1 MAKKIQ
7 VELEAKAD
15 DALKQVEAFKKEIED
30 LKSKIAETSEKGGKG
45 FKGLGKAL
53 KIATAPLRG
62 ATKGFKLLGK
72 ALGGLGVIGLLSK
85 GFQLLSEIFKKNQKV
100 TDLFATA
107 AEALSFVFNDL
118 VKLFT
123 DNIGVVT
130 DFFSALFTNP
140 LETMKNF
147 ANTLKRAVI
156 DRFIQLKET
165 LGFVAK
171 GIGDLF
177 KGNFSDAMES
187 FKQAGKEAVDVIT
200 GQDQSFEKVKETV
213 TSYAK
218 ETLQAAKNIVELNKQ
233 AQLNEA
239 INQGLIEKYDI
250 QAEQLRQVRDD
261 ESKTFAERIEA
272 NEKLALVLDEQEK
285 VMKAN
290 AQARIDAAAAELSK
304 NEDNIEAQVAYQEA
318 LNEQAAIEAQI
329 TGFRSE
335 QQTNANSLLRE
346 QKDLVNE
353 LALIGKS
360 EREIE
365 RLELQQD
372 YEAKK
377 ALIEREITDEALK
390 NDMLLALQTDF
401 NNKVNNLN
409 EEAADNEIKW
419 AEMTTDQKLEYA
431 QKGLAGLAANL
442 GKETAAGKAAAIAS
456 TLISTYQGA
465 QASYQSLAGIP
476 VVGPALGIA
485 AAAAAVAG
493 GLANVKAI
501 SQTSTP
507 QTSGMGSG
515 GANIS
520 SPSRPA
526 PPSVPPA
533 FNIVGASDTNQLAE
547 AIGGQAQ
554 QPVKAYVVSND
565 VSTAQEL
572 DRNIVEGA
580 SLG

>member
-30 LKSKIAETSEKGGKG
+30 LKAKIAETSEKGGKD

-85 GFQLLSEIFKKNQKV
+85 GFELLSDIFKKNQKV

-147 ANTLKRAVI
+147 ANTLQRAVI
-156 DRFIQLKET
+156 DRLIQLKET

-318 LNEQAAIEAQI
+318 LNEAAAIEAQI

-335 QQTNANSLLRE
+335 QQTNVNALLRE
-346 QKDLVNE
+346 QAEAKKEIAAIGLNE
-353 LALIGKS
+353 IQ
-360 EREIE
+360 EE
-365 RLELQQD
+365 RLEALNL
-372 YEAKK
+372 YNERK
-377 ALIEREITDEALK
+377 ALIEQTITDEEEKAAALK
-390 NDMLLALQTDF
+390 LIKDNYDAYIRSSDQAIAEEQK
-401 NNKVNNLN
+401 KVD
-409 EEAADNEIKW
+409 EETQQA
-419 AEMTTDQKLEYA
+419 KLEMA
-431 QKGLAGLAANL
+431 KKTLSTISKVVGENS
-442 GKETAAGKAAAIAS
+442 KAGKAAA
-456 TLISTYQGA
+456 
-465 QASYQSLAGIP
+465 
-476 VVGPALGIA
+476 A
-485 AAAAAVAG
+485 AAA
-493 GLANVKAI
+493 LINTYCNK
-501 SQTSTP
+501 
-507 QTSGMGSG
+507 
-515 GANIS
+515 N
-520 SPSRPA
+520 
-526 PPSVPPA
+526 
-533 FNIVGASDTNQLAE
+533 
-547 AIGGQAQ
+547 
-554 QPVKAYVVSND
+554 SNTFWLC
-565 VSTAQEL
+565 S
-572 DRNIVEGA
+572 
-580 SLG
+580 

>member
-30 LKSKIAETSEKGGKG
+30 LKTKIAETSEKGGKG

-53 KIATAPLRG
+53 KVATAPLRG

-85 GFQLLSEIFKKNQKV
+85 GFELLSEIFKKNQKV

-147 ANTLKRAVI
+147 ANTLQRAVI
-156 DRFIQLKET
+156 DRFVQLKET

-318 LNEQAAIEAQI
+318 LNEAAAIEAQI

-335 QQTNANSLLRE
+335 QQTNVNALLRE
-346 QKDLVNE
+346 QAEAKKEIAAIGLNE
-353 LALIGKS
+353 IQ
-360 EREIE
+360 EE
-365 RLELQQD
+365 RLEALNL
-372 YEAKK
+372 YNERK
-377 ALIEREITDEALK
+377 ALIEQTITDEEEKTAALK
-390 NDMLLALQTDF
+390 LIKDNYDAYIRSSDRAIAEEQK
-401 NNKVNNLN
+401 KVD
-409 EEAADNEIKW
+409 EETQQA
-419 AEMTTDQKLEYA
+419 KLEMA
-431 QKGLAGLAANL
+431 KKTLSNISKVVGENS
-442 GKETAAGKAAAIAS
+442 KAGKAAAAAAA
-456 TLISTYQGA
+456 LINTYQGITA
-465 QASYQSLAGIP
+465 ELATKTVTPFGF
-476 VVGPALGIA
+476 ALKLANIA
-485 AAAAAVAG
+485 TTAAIGFKSVKDILKTNPESTAG
-493 GLANVKAI
+493 GDTTAP
-501 SQTSTP
+501 TST
-507 QTSGMGSG
+507 G
-515 GANIS
+515 
-520 SPSRPA
+520 SRPA
-526 PPSVPPA
+526 AEPLPPA
-533 FNIVGASDTNQLAE
+533 FNIVGASGTNQLAE
-547 AIGGQAQ
+547 AIGGQSQ
-554 QPVKAYVVSND
+554 QPVKAFVVSND

-580 SLG
+580 SIG

>member
-15 DALKQVEAFKKEIED
+15 DALKQVESFKKEIED
-30 LKSKIAETSEKGGKG
+30 LKTKIAETSEKGGKG

-53 KIATAPLRG
+53 KVATAPLRG

-85 GFQLLSEIFKKNQKV
+85 GFELLSEIFKKNQKV

-147 ANTLKRAVI
+147 ANTLQRAVI

-218 ETLQAAKNIVELNKQ
+218 ETLTAAKNIVELNKQ

-318 LNEQAAIEAQI
+318 LNELAGIEAQI

-335 QQTNANSLLRE
+335 QQTNVNSLLRE
-346 QKDLVNE
+346 QAEAKKEIAAIGLNE
-353 LALIGKS
+353 IQ
-360 EREIE
+360 EE
-365 RLELQQD
+365 RLEALNL
-372 YEAKK
+372 YNERK
-377 ALIEREITDEALK
+377 ALIEQTITDEEEKTAALK
-390 NDMLLALQTDF
+390 LIKDNYDAYIRSSDQAIAEEQKKVDEETQQAKLDMAKKTLS
-401 NNKVNNLN
+401 NISKVVGENT
-409 EEAADNEIKW
+409 K
-419 AEMTTDQKLEYA
+419 
-431 QKGLAGLAANL
+431 
-442 GKETAAGKAAAIAS
+442 AGKAAAAAAA
-456 TLISTYQGA
+456 LINTYQGITA
-465 QASYQSLAGIP
+465 ELATKTVTPFGF
-476 VVGPALGIA
+476 ALKLANIA
-485 AAAAAVAG
+485 TTAAIGFKSVKDILKTNPESTAG
-493 GLANVKAI
+493 GDTTAP
-501 SQTSTP
+501 TST
-507 QTSGMGSG
+507 G
-515 GANIS
+515 G
-520 SPSRPA
+520 RPA
-526 PPSVPPA
+526 AEPLPPA
-533 FNIVGASDTNQLAE
+533 FNIGGASGTNQLAE

-554 QPVKAYVVSND
+554 QPVKAFVVSND

-580 SLG
+580 SIG

>member
-15 DALKQVEAFKKEIED
+15 DALKQVEEFKKEIED

-53 KIATAPLRG
+53 KVATAPLRG

-85 GFQLLSEIFKKNQKV
+85 GFELLSEIFKKNQKV

-147 ANTLKRAVI
+147 ANTLQRAVI

-318 LNEQAAIEAQI
+318 LNEAAAIEAQI

-335 QQTNANSLLRE
+335 QQTNVNALLRE
-346 QKDLVNE
+346 QAEAKKEIAAIGLNE
-353 LALIGKS
+353 IQ
-360 EREIE
+360 EE
-365 RLELQQD
+365 RLEALNL
-372 YEAKK
+372 YNERK
-377 ALIEREITDEALK
+377 A
-390 NDMLLALQTDF
+390 
-401 NNKVNNLN
+401 
-409 EEAADNEIKW
+409 
-419 AEMTTDQKLEYA
+419 
-431 QKGLAGLAANL
+431 
-442 GKETAAGKAAAIAS
+442 
-456 TLISTYQGA
+456 
-465 QASYQSLAGIP
+465 
-476 VVGPALGIA
+476 
-485 AAAAAVAG
+485 
-493 GLANVKAI
+493 
-501 SQTSTP
+501 
-507 QTSGMGSG
+507 
-515 GANIS
+515 
-520 SPSRPA
+520 
-526 PPSVPPA
+526 
-533 FNIVGASDTNQLAE
+533 
-547 AIGGQAQ
+547 
-554 QPVKAYVVSND
+554 
-565 VSTAQEL
+565 
-572 DRNIVEGA
+572 
-580 SLG
+580 

>member
-30 LKSKIAETSEKGGKG
+30 LKAKIAETSEKGGKD

-85 GFQLLSEIFKKNQKV
+85 GFELLSEIFKKNQKV

-147 ANTLKRAVI
+147 ANTLQRAVI
-156 DRFIQLKET
+156 DRLIQLKET

-318 LNEQAAIEAQI
+318 LNEAAAIEAQI

-335 QQTNANSLLRE
+335 QQTNVNALLRE
-346 QKDLVNE
+346 QAEAKKEIAAIGLNE
-353 LALIGKS
+353 IQ
-360 EREIE
+360 EE
-365 RLELQQD
+365 RLEALNL
-372 YEAKK
+372 YNERK
-377 ALIEREITDEALK
+377 ALIEQTITDEEEKAAALK
-390 NDMLLALQTDF
+390 LIKDNYDAYIRSSDQAIAEEQKKVDEETQQAKLDMAKKTLSTIS
-401 NNKVNNLN
+401 KVVGENS
-409 EEAADNEIKW
+409 K
-419 AEMTTDQKLEYA
+419 
-431 QKGLAGLAANL
+431 
-442 GKETAAGKAAAIAS
+442 AGKAAAAAAA
-456 TLISTYQGA
+456 LINTYQGITA
-465 QASYQSLAGIP
+465 ELATKTATPFGF
-476 VVGPALGIA
+476 ALKLANIA
-485 AAAAAVAG
+485 TTAAIGFKSVKDILKTNPESTAG
-493 GLANVKAI
+493 GDTTAP
-501 SQTSTP
+501 TST
-507 QTSGMGSG
+507 G
-515 GANIS
+515 G
-520 SPSRPA
+520 RPA
-526 PPSVPPA
+526 AEPLPPA
-533 FNIVGASDTNQLAE
+533 FNIVGASGTNQLAE

-554 QPVKAYVVSND
+554 QPVKAFVVSND

-580 SLG
+580 SIG

>member
-30 LKSKIAETSEKGGKG
+30 LKTKIAETSEKGGKG

-53 KIATAPLRG
+53 KVATAPLRG

-85 GFQLLSEIFKKNQKV
+85 GFELLSEIFKKNQKV

-147 ANTLKRAVI
+147 ANTLQRAVI
-156 DRFIQLKET
+156 DRFVQLKET

-318 LNEQAAIEAQI
+318 LNEAAAIEAQV

-335 QQTNANSLLRE
+335 QQTNVNALLRE
-346 QKDLVNE
+346 QAEAKKEIAAIGLNE
-353 LALIGKS
+353 IQ
-360 EREIE
+360 EE
-365 RLELQQD
+365 RLEALNL
-372 YEAKK
+372 YNERK
-377 ALIEREITDEALK
+377 ALIEQTITDEEEKTAALK
-390 NDMLLALQTDF
+390 LIKDNYDAYIRSSDRAIAEEQK
-401 NNKVNNLN
+401 KVD
-409 EEAADNEIKW
+409 EETQQA
-419 AEMTTDQKLEYA
+419 KLEMA
-431 QKGLAGLAANL
+431 KKTLSTISKVVGENS
-442 GKETAAGKAAAIAS
+442 KAGKAAAAAAA
-456 TLISTYQGA
+456 LINTYQGITA
-465 QASYQSLAGIP
+465 ELATKTVTPFGF
-476 VVGPALGIA
+476 ALKLANIA
-485 AAAAAVAG
+485 TTAAIGFKSVKDILKTNPESTAG
-493 GLANVKAI
+493 GDTTAP
-501 SQTSTP
+501 TST
-507 QTSGMGSG
+507 G
-515 GANIS
+515 
-520 SPSRPA
+520 SRPA
-526 PPSVPPA
+526 AEPLPPA
-533 FNIVGASDTNQLAE
+533 FNIVGASGTNQLAE
-547 AIGGQAQ
+547 AIGGQSQ
-554 QPVKAYVVSND
+554 QPVKAFVVSND

-580 SLG
+580 SIG

>member
-30 LKSKIAETSEKGGKG
+30 LKTKIAETSEKGGKG

-53 KIATAPLRG
+53 KVATAPLRG

-85 GFQLLSEIFKKNQKV
+85 GFELLSEIFKKNQKV

-107 AEALSFVFNDL
+107 AETLSFVFNDL

-147 ANTLKRAVI
+147 ANTLQRAVI

-218 ETLQAAKNIVELNKQ
+218 ETLTAAKNIVELNKQ

-318 LNEQAAIEAQI
+318 LNELAGIEAQI

-335 QQTNANSLLRE
+335 QQTNVNSLLRE
-346 QKDLVNE
+346 QTDLQNE

-377 ALIEREITDEALK
+377 LLIEREITDEALK

-409 EEAADNEIKW
+409 EEASDNEIMW
-419 AEMTTDQKLEYA
+419 SEMTTDEKLEYA
-431 QKGLAGLAANL
+431 QKGLDGLAANL

-465 QASYQSLAGIP
+465 QDSYKSLAGIP

-493 GLANVKAI
+493 GLKTVKSI
-501 SQTSTP
+501 QSTKTP
-507 QTSGMGSG
+507 QTAGMGSG

-526 PPSVPPA
+526 PPSIPPA

-554 QPVKAYVVSND
+554 QPVKAFVVSND

-580 SLG
+580 SIG

>member
-30 LKSKIAETSEKGGKG
+30 LKTKIAETSEKGGKG

-53 KIATAPLRG
+53 KVATAPLRG

-85 GFQLLSEIFKKNQKV
+85 GFELLSEIFKKNQKV

-147 ANTLKRAVI
+147 ANTLQRAVI

-318 LNEQAAIEAQI
+318 LNEAAGIEAQI

-335 QQTNANSLLRE
+335 QQTNVNALLRE
-346 QKDLVNE
+346 QAEAKKEIAAIGLNE
-353 LALIGKS
+353 IQ
-360 EREIE
+360 EE
-365 RLELQQD
+365 RLEALNL
-372 YEAKK
+372 YNERK
-377 ALIEREITDEALK
+377 ALIEQTITDEEEKAAALK
-390 NDMLLALQTDF
+390 LIKDNYDAYIRSSDQLIAEEQKKVDEETQQAKLDMAKKTLSTIS
-401 NNKVNNLN
+401 KVVGENS
-409 EEAADNEIKW
+409 K
-419 AEMTTDQKLEYA
+419 
-431 QKGLAGLAANL
+431 
-442 GKETAAGKAAAIAS
+442 AGKAAAAAAA
-456 TLISTYQGA
+456 LINTYQGITA
-465 QASYQSLAGIP
+465 ELATKTVTPFGF
-476 VVGPALGIA
+476 ALKLANIA
-485 AAAAAVAG
+485 TTAAIGFKSVKDILKTNPESTAG
-493 GLANVKAI
+493 GDTTAP
-501 SQTSTP
+501 TST
-507 QTSGMGSG
+507 G
-515 GANIS
+515 
-520 SPSRPA
+520 SRPA
-526 PPSVPPA
+526 AEPLPPA
-533 FNIVGASDTNQLAE
+533 FNIVGASGTNQLAE

-554 QPVKAYVVSND
+554 QPVKAFVVSND

-580 SLG
+580 SIG

>member
-30 LKSKIAETSEKGGKG
+30 LKAKIAETSEKGGKG

-53 KIATAPLRG
+53 KVATAPLRG

-85 GFQLLSEIFKKNQKV
+85 GFELLSEIFKKNQKV

-130 DFFSALFTNP
+130 NFFSALFTNP

-147 ANTLKRAVI
+147 ANTLQRAVI

-218 ETLQAAKNIVELNKQ
+218 ETLKAAKNIVELNKQ

-250 QAEQLRQVRDD
+250 QAEQLRQIRDD

-318 LNEQAAIEAQI
+318 LNEAAAIEAQV

-335 QQTNANSLLRE
+335 QQTNVNALLRE
-346 QKDLVNE
+346 QAEAKKEIAAIGLNE
-353 LALIGKS
+353 IQ
-360 EREIE
+360 EE
-365 RLELQQD
+365 RLEALNL
-372 YEAKK
+372 YNERK
-377 ALIEREITDEALK
+377 ALIEQTITDEEEKTAALK
-390 NDMLLALQTDF
+390 LIKDNYDAYIRSSDQAIAEEQKKVDEETQQAKLDMAKKTLSTIS
-401 NNKVNNLN
+401 KVVGENS
-409 EEAADNEIKW
+409 K
-419 AEMTTDQKLEYA
+419 
-431 QKGLAGLAANL
+431 
-442 GKETAAGKAAAIAS
+442 AGKAAAAAAA
-456 TLISTYQGA
+456 LINTYQGITA
-465 QASYQSLAGIP
+465 ELATKTATPFGF
-476 VVGPALGIA
+476 ALKLANIA
-485 AAAAAVAG
+485 TTAAIGFKSVKDILKTNPESTAG
-493 GLANVKAI
+493 GDTTAP
-501 SQTSTP
+501 TST
-507 QTSGMGSG
+507 G
-515 GANIS
+515 G
-520 SPSRPA
+520 RPA
-526 PPSVPPA
+526 AEPLPPA
-533 FNIVGASDTNQLAE
+533 FNIVGASGTNQLAE

-554 QPVKAYVVSND
+554 QPVKAFVVSND

-572 DRNIVEGA
+572 DRNIVKGA
-580 SLG
+580 SIG

>member
-30 LKSKIAETSEKGGKG
+30 LKAKIAETSEKGGKD

-85 GFQLLSEIFKKNQKV
+85 GFELLSEIFKKNQKV

-147 ANTLKRAVI
+147 ANTLQRAVI
-156 DRFIQLKET
+156 DRLIQLKET

-318 LNEQAAIEAQI
+318 LNEAAAIEAQI

-335 QQTNANSLLRE
+335 QQTNVNALLRE
-346 QKDLVNE
+346 QAEAKKEIAAIGLNE
-353 LALIGKS
+353 IQ
-360 EREIE
+360 EE
-365 RLELQQD
+365 RLEALNL
-372 YEAKK
+372 YNERK
-377 ALIEREITDEALK
+377 ALIEQTITDEEEKAAALK
-390 NDMLLALQTDF
+390 LIKDNYDAYIRSSDQAIAEEQKKVDEETQQAKLDMAKKTLSTIS
-401 NNKVNNLN
+401 KVVGENS
-409 EEAADNEIKW
+409 K
-419 AEMTTDQKLEYA
+419 
-431 QKGLAGLAANL
+431 
-442 GKETAAGKAAAIAS
+442 AGKAAAAAAA
-456 TLISTYQGA
+456 LINTYQGITA
-465 QASYQSLAGIP
+465 ELATKTATPFGF
-476 VVGPALGIA
+476 ALKLANIA
-485 AAAAAVAG
+485 TTAAIGFKSVKDILKTNPESTAG
-493 GLANVKAI
+493 GDTTAP
-501 SQTSTP
+501 TST
-507 QTSGMGSG
+507 G
-515 GANIS
+515 G
-520 SPSRPA
+520 RPA
-526 PPSVPPA
+526 AEPLPPA
-533 FNIVGASDTNQLAE
+533 FNIVGASGTNQLAE
-547 AIGGQAQ
+547 AIGGQSQ
-554 QPVKAYVVSND
+554 QPVKAFVVSND

-580 SLG
+580 SIG

>member
-53 KIATAPLRG
+53 KVATAPLRG

-85 GFQLLSEIFKKNQKV
+85 GFELLSEIFKKNQKV

-107 AEALSFVFNDL
+107 AETLSFVFNDL

-147 ANTLKRAVI
+147 ANTLQRAVI

-218 ETLQAAKNIVELNKQ
+218 ETLKAAKNIVELNKQ

-318 LNEQAAIEAQI
+318 LNEAAAIEAQI

-335 QQTNANSLLRE
+335 QQTNVNALLRE
-346 QKDLVNE
+346 QAEAKKEIAAIGLNE
-353 LALIGKS
+353 IQ
-360 EREIE
+360 EE
-365 RLELQQD
+365 RLEALNL
-372 YEAKK
+372 YNERK
-377 ALIEREITDEALK
+377 ALIEQTITDEEEKAAALK
-390 NDMLLALQTDF
+390 LIKDNYDAYIRSSDQLIAEEQKKVDEETQQAKLDMAKKTLSTIS
-401 NNKVNNLN
+401 KVVGENS
-409 EEAADNEIKW
+409 K
-419 AEMTTDQKLEYA
+419 
-431 QKGLAGLAANL
+431 
-442 GKETAAGKAAAIAS
+442 AGKAAAAAAA
-456 TLISTYQGA
+456 LINTYQGITA
-465 QASYQSLAGIP
+465 ELATKTVTPFGF
-476 VVGPALGIA
+476 ALKLANIA
-485 AAAAAVAG
+485 TTAAIGFKSVKDILKTNPESTAG
-493 GLANVKAI
+493 GDTTAP
-501 SQTSTP
+501 TST
-507 QTSGMGSG
+507 G
-515 GANIS
+515 
-520 SPSRPA
+520 SRPA
-526 PPSVPPA
+526 AEPLPPA
-533 FNIVGASDTNQLAE
+533 FNIVGASGTNQLAE

-554 QPVKAYVVSND
+554 QPVKAFVVSND

-580 SLG
+580 SIG

>member
-7 VELEAKAD
+7 VELEAKTN

-45 FKGLGKAL
+45 FKGFGKVL
-53 KIATAPLRG
+53 KVATAPLRG

-72 ALGGLGVIGLLSK
+72 ALGGLGIIGLLSR
-85 GFQLLSEIFKKNQKV
+85 GFELLSEIFKKNQKV

-123 DNIGVVT
+123 DNISVVT
-130 DFFSALFTNP
+130 DFFGALFTNP

-147 ANTLKRAVI
+147 ANTLKSAVI
-156 DRFIQLKET
+156 DRFHQLVET

-177 KGNFSDAMES
+177 KGNFSDAIEN

-200 GQDQSFEKVKETV
+200 GQDQSFEKVKETI

-318 LNEQAAIEAQI
+318 LNELAGIEAQI

-335 QQTNANSLLRE
+335 QQTNVNALLRE
-346 QKDLVNE
+346 QAEAKKEIAAIGLNE
-353 LALIGKS
+353 IQ
-360 EREIE
+360 EE
-365 RLELQQD
+365 RLEALNL
-372 YEAKK
+372 YNERK
-377 ALIEREITDEALK
+377 ALIEQTITDEEEKAAALK
-390 NDMLLALQTDF
+390 LIKDNYDAYIRSSDQAIA
-401 NNKVNNLN
+401 
-409 EEAADNEIKW
+409 EE
-419 AEMTTDQKLEYA
+419 QK
-431 QKGLAGLAANL
+431 KID
-442 GKETAAGKAAAIAS
+442 KETQQAKLDMAKQTLGNISKAVGENTKAGKAAAAAAS
-456 TLISTYQGA
+456 LINTYQGITA
-465 QASYQSLAGIP
+465 ELATKTATPFGF
-476 VVGPALGIA
+476 ALKLANIA
-485 AAAAAVAG
+485 ATAAIGFKSVKDILKTDPKSTTG
-493 GLANVKAI
+493 GSTTAP
-501 SQTSTP
+501 TS
-507 QTSGMGSG
+507 SG
-515 GANIS
+515 G
-520 SPSRPA
+520 RPTSE
-526 PPSVPPA
+526 PLPPA
-533 FNIVGASDTNQLAE
+533 FNIVGASDTNQLAS

-554 QPVKAYVVSND
+554 QPVKAFVVSND

-580 SLG
+580 SIG

>member
-15 DALKQVEAFKKEIED
+15 DALKKVEAFKKEIED
-30 LKSKIAETSEKGGKG
+30 LKTKIAETSEKGGKG

-53 KIATAPLRG
+53 KVATAPLRG

-85 GFQLLSEIFKKNQKV
+85 GFELLSEIFKKNQKV

-147 ANTLKRAVI
+147 ANTLQRAVI

-318 LNEQAAIEAQI
+318 LNEAAAIEAQI

-335 QQTNANSLLRE
+335 QQTNVNALLRE
-346 QKDLVNE
+346 QAEAKKE
-353 LALIGKS
+353 IAIIGKTELEE
-360 EREIE
+360 ERIE
-365 RLELQQD
+365 ALNLYNER
-372 YEAKK
+372 K
-377 ALIEREITDEALK
+377 ALIEQTITDEAEKAAALK
-390 NDMLLALQTDF
+390 LIKDNYDNYIKSSDASLAAERKKIEDEELQNKL
-401 NNKVNNLN
+401 NNAKR
-409 EEAADNEIKW
+409 
-419 AEMTTDQKLEYA
+419 
-431 QKGLAGLAANL
+431 GLDGIAANL

-465 QASYQSLAGIP
+465 QDSYKSLSGIP
-476 VVGPALGIA
+476 IVGPALGIA

-493 GLANVKAI
+493 GLKTVQSIRATKTPETAGI
-501 SQTSTP
+501 S
-507 QTSGMGSG
+507 SG